1 MGINLGTTNITK
13 VYLGQQE
20 VSKIYQGNNLV
31 YPTGEDEN
39 PFKATLVGLANEN
52 GYLVPTVENPN
63 YIKTPTTA
71 INWLGTNDGNPPN
84 CYIRFPLTKG
94 LTYFCYMG
102 ANPYQY
108 AWWSFVDENGQ
119 LLGVIGNDGGWAG
132 FWSNGT
138 DPSSWQQADTVPKR
152 SDTNNNIMALDSKAE
167 YANVTCLNVDD
178 NKIRANFPYPVKS
191 LNFEFNNPKN
201 SNTQLIY
208 SAKYIYLSINFNGDG
223 APENYPVDMIGI
235 LDTRDMTWTQSN
247 FRNIAV
253 PENNKIEW

>member
-20 VSKIYQGNNLV
+20 ISKIYQGNNLV
-31 YPTGEDEN
+31 YSTGEVEN
-39 PFKATLVGLANEN
+39 PFKATLVGLANES

-63 YIKTPTTA
+63 FIRWSSLLF
-71 INWLGTNDGNPPN
+71 NWLGTNDGNPPN
-84 CYIRFPLTKG
+84 CYIRFPFTKG

-102 ANPYQY
+102 ASAYQY
-108 AWWSFVDENGQ
+108 TCWSFVDENGQ
-119 LLGVIGNDGGWAG
+119 LLGVIGNDSGWAS
-132 FWSNGT
+132 FCSNGT
-138 DPSSWQQADTVPKR
+138 NPSSWQQVDSDLKR
-152 SDTNNNIMALDSKAE
+152 SDTSNATMALDSHAE

-178 NKIRANFPYPVKS
+178 NKIRANFPYPAKTLS
-191 LNFEFNNPKN
+191 FEFNNPN
-201 SNTQLIY
+201 SYNTQIIY
-208 SAKYIYLSINFNGDG
+208 SAKYIYLSINFNGTG

-247 FRNIAV
+247 FRKIAV